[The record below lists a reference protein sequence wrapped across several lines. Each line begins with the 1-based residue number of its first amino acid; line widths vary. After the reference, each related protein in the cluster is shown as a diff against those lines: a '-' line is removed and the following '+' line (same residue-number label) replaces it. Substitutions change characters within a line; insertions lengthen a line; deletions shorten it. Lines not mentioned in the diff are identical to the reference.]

1 MRSPK
6 RQYSM
11 GGGKEE
17 LGLRPSTELA
27 ELQTDKTFTVKWYL

>member
-1 MRSPK
+1 
-6 RQYSM
+6 M